1 MQDDSGSVAEVSVVP
16 NHEKTSSEGNMHPIE
31 PENSNPD
38 AVSQSQQKSKD
49 DSQVSSNQALEPI
62 NAEEDGQAPG
72 QGDLSLPATLNQV
85 VDEQQE
91 QGQEEIHLQDSN
103 GNEDS
108 KVSVPEVPQKV
119 SDEKGSDNFQPPS
132 NWERSARLVLIK
144 CINEFQEIRACTR
157 FDPLRKVMG
166 DIKPRLQT
174 DDDYDKTLLIDFFQ
188 HAFEI
193 EQDDVLNIALNTV
206 SKLASFAYF
215 PENKKISASNPSSKS
230 MLQCI
235 VDMVCDCINDEVVDG
250 TLQLNVVKALSAFIL
265 CSEKNALLHGAI
277 LLNSIRKLYNIFLLG
292 DDDSIQS
299 VAQASLTQAVGIVF
313 ERLRAYHPSS
323 LSGNFGLNDAS
334 IASTDSLR
342 ENLPNSEEKITL
354 QSMASN
360 GASKLDNVKIDVE
373 NSKTTTSLEHLSLQ
387 DAYLV
392 FRTLCRLAVRHSSSD
407 KVDNIR
413 SQAMRS
419 KLISLHL
426 IYSVLDKNSDLFTE
440 LTFPPQTMPALEGLT
455 LAQASRQYICLVL
468 SRNAVSPIPQVF
480 EICCNI
486 FWLIVSSLRIQFK
499 QEIAVFFHEVYFPI
513 LDLKNTSYNQKLH
526 TLLIFQR
533 ICRNPRA
540 LVELYI
546 NYDCDRNSTT
556 NVFEQLLFSISKTN
570 SITPLDPGTYQYEDL
585 LPSMESSEKSTTP
598 FLTTNSSSLN
608 SEVVQLTNF
617 SDYQLKL
624 KSLECVID
632 VLHSLMSW
640 AESGFYLARGNIS
653 TDENVAGTED
663 DPLARSDTPKTLPV
677 HSGRPSLEA
686 NSRSSSS
693 LALADPSE
701 FELNKQRKKLLR
713 HCINKFNY
721 KPSLGVKLLSENG
734 FVNLDDSSSV
744 ATFLF
749 NTEGLNK
756 TTLGDYLG
764 AGEDY
769 NISVM
774 HNFVDCFSF
783 ANYRFVDALRRLL
796 QAFRLPGE
804 AQKIDRIMLKF
815 SERYMKENPSTFAN
829 ADTAYILAYSIIM
842 LNTDLHSPQIKNR
855 MTKEDFIKNNRGIN
869 NGGDLDEDY
878 LGFVYEDILTN
889 EIVLKDEQQMAAIAP
904 LMNSNNN
911 VGLFA
916 ASFTQT
922 GRELQRTAYLQAS
935 EEMANKTTTV
945 LKKLMKQ
952 QKHNPKKENV
962 FYNAKHFEHIGPML
976 EAGWMPILAAISN
989 PLQESEHLYELSW
1002 CLEGFQYVIHIACLF
1017 GLDLVR
1023 DAFIKTLVNFT
1034 NLHSAYDIKPKN
1046 TMVIKTLLKIAC
1058 AEGNNLRF
1066 SWKDILTS
1074 ISQLERVQLI
1084 SEGVDEA
1091 EIPDVINARVR
1102 PSSST
1107 KPVRQVSGTIQNQTP
1122 KSSLKQL
1129 PSDVISELMSTET
1142 VLSIDKIFSQTSSL
1156 SGVAIKSFFEAL
1168 CEVAWDEITS
1178 SNESESP
1185 RLFSLQK
1192 LVEISYYNMG
1202 RIRVEWSSIWNV
1214 LGKFFNLVATRGNK
1228 HVAVFALDSLRQLSM
1243 HFLQIEELSLFSFQ
1257 KEFLKP
1263 YEYVMSS
1270 DAPVDVKEL
1279 VLQCIRQMIQARV
1292 SSIKSGWK
1300 TLFGVFT
1307 FSAKARNDTLLS
1319 LTFETL
1325 LDIFE
1330 HHYNYILQQSCLID
1344 MLVSFTEL
1352 CKNGVN
1358 QKISL
1363 QSLDIIKKIY
1373 YNMILEAKDKNNSN
1387 PEDVSK
1393 STFPIL
1399 FAYYDVVVSAEDLE
1413 VRSRALHYMFYIFH
1427 EDSDDFN
1434 QQTWEIVSR
1443 KFIFPI
1449 FSTFS
1454 LESDDVLL
1462 RDEEVRTW
1470 QSTTL
1475 VEALKNIVTL
1485 ISCRFEKLHTLLKGY
1500 FRLFSNCVC
1509 RDNVSLSRIGT
1520 SCMQQVLL
1528 ENASRFTEED
1538 WDSVV
1543 ELFVELFQET
1553 TPRSLLLDEAFW
1565 VDDENFIRSNSA
1577 QYQTTSYNA
1586 NMTSVNLVAEKQT
1599 EFRSMIRKCILQLLL
1614 VSIVAELLDYENIFK
1629 HIPQRQVLKLT
1640 RAVYESWQFAKKFNE
1655 NKSLR
1660 VSLLSIGYMK
1670 QLPNLLRQETASA
1683 LLYISLLF
1691 RLLKS
1696 ESLAVDSNY
1705 SSEIAGL
1712 LFPACANLLELYA
1725 SMTIEKHTRNHVSW
1739 QPVIVTVLENTTELP
1754 DTLFTDAIQ
1763 QLYHPCCSMIAK
1775 GGLDDQLRACAFFK
1789 YSTARTKNFALHIQ
1803 KELMKSRGGH

>member
-1 MQDDSGSVAEVSVVP
+1 MQDDSGNVAEVPVVP
-16 NHEKTSSEGNMHPIE
+16 NHEEMSSENKVYPAEQKAFKPDTEIDSHKE
-31 PENSNPD
+31 PEKGPRVYPNL
-38 AVSQSQQKSKD
+38 
-49 DSQVSSNQALEPI
+49 ALEPI
-62 NAEEDGQAPG
+62 NAAEDGRAPG
-72 QGDLSLPATLNQV
+72 QGDLSSPATLNQIV
-85 VDEQQE
+85 YEQ
-91 QGQEEIHLQDSN
+91 QGQEEIPAKVPLDNKNLMSPVLEEPRPEP
-103 GNEDS
+103 NERVDQN
-108 KVSVPEVPQKV
+108 PPT
-119 SDEKGSDNFQPPS
+119 PS

-144 CINEFQEIRACTR
+144 CINDFQQIRACAK
-157 FDPLRKVMG
+157 FDPLRKVM
-166 DIKPRLQT
+166 DDLKPSLQT
-174 DDDYDKTLLIDFFQ
+174 DNEYDKTLLIDFFQ

-193 EQDDVLNIALNTV
+193 AQDDVLNIALNTV

-215 PENKKISASNPSSKS
+215 PADKKVSASNPSSKS

-265 CSEKNALLHGAI
+265 CPNKNDLLHGAI

-313 ERLRAYHPSS
+313 ERLRMFHPSKPS
-323 LSGNFGLNDAS
+323 TNSRFNDIAT
-334 IASTDSLR
+334 ASTDSLH
-342 ENLPNSEEKITL
+342 ENVSNAEEKITL

-360 GASKLDNVKIDVE
+360 GTSKLDYVKMDVE
-373 NSKTTTSLEHLSLQ
+373 NSKTTSLEHLSLQ

-392 FRTLCRLAVRHSSSD
+392 FRTLCRLAVRHSSSE

-426 IYSVLDKNSDLFTE
+426 IYFILDKNGDLFTE
-440 LTFPPQTMPALEGLT
+440 LTFPFQNIPALEGLT
-455 LAQASRQYICLVL
+455 LVQASRQYICLVL

-480 EICCNI
+480 EICCDI
-486 FWLIVSSLRIQFK
+486 FWLIVSTLRIHFK

-570 SITPLDPGTYQYEDL
+570 SITPLDPNTYQYEDL
-585 LPSMESSEKSTTP
+585 LPSMETSNRSATP

-624 KSLECVID
+624 KALECVID

-653 TDENVAGTED
+653 ADENTTGAD
-663 DPLARSDTPKTLPV
+663 DDSLARSDTPNTLPL
-677 HSGRPSLEA
+677 HSGRPSVET
-686 NSRSSSS
+686 NSCSSSS

-701 FELNKQRKKLLR
+701 FELNKQRKNLLR

-721 KPSLGVKLLSENG
+721 KPLLGIKHLSENG
-734 FVNLDDSSSV
+734 FVNTDDPASL

-749 NTEGLNK
+749 NTEGFDK

-764 AGEDY
+764 AGEEY

-774 HNFVDCFSF
+774 HNFIDCFNF

-815 SERYMKENPSTFAN
+815 SERYMKENPSAFAN

-842 LNTDLHSPQIKNR
+842 LNTDLHSPQIKNK
-855 MTKEDFIKNNRGIN
+855 MSKEDFVKNNRGIN
-869 NGGDLDEDY
+869 SGGDLDEDY
-878 LGFVYEDILTN
+878 LGFVYEDILNN
-889 EIVLKDEQQMAAIAP
+889 EIVLKDEQQLAAIAP
-904 LMNSNNN
+904 LMTSNNN

-922 GRELQRTAYLQAS
+922 GRDLQRTAYLQAS

-989 PLQESEHLYELSW
+989 PLQESEYLYELSW

-1034 NLHSAYDIKPKN
+1034 NLHSAYDIKTKN

-1058 AEGNNLRF
+1058 TEGNDLRS

-1084 SEGVDEA
+1084 GEGVDET

-1102 PSSST
+1102 PSNSMKT
-1107 KPVRQVSGTIQNQTP
+1107 RQMSGTLQNQTP
-1122 KSSLKQL
+1122 RSTSKQL
-1129 PSDVISELMSTET
+1129 SFDVISELMSTET
-1142 VLSIDKIFSQTSSL
+1142 ILSIDKIFTQTSSL

-1178 SNESESP
+1178 SSDSENP

-1214 LGKFFNLVATRGNK
+1214 LGKFFNLVASHRNK
-1228 HVAVFALDSLRQLSM
+1228 RVAVFALDSLRQLSM

-1270 DAPVDVKEL
+1270 DASVDVKEL

-1307 FSAKARNDTLLS
+1307 FSAKARDDTLLL

-1330 HHYNYILQQSCLID
+1330 HHYNFIVQQSCLID
-1344 MLVSFTEL
+1344 MVVSFTEL

-1363 QSLDIIKKIY
+1363 QSLDVIKKIY
-1373 YNMILEAKDKNNSN
+1373 SKLVLEAKSKKNTNEEEV
-1387 PEDVSK
+1387 PK
-1393 STFPIL
+1393 SAFPIL

-1413 VRSRALHYMFYIFH
+1413 VRSRALQNMFYIFL
-1427 EDSDDFN
+1427 EESDEFTE
-1434 QQTWEIVSR
+1434 QIWEIVSR

-1454 LESDDVLL
+1454 LDSDDILL

-1475 VEALKNIVTL
+1475 VEALKGIVAL
-1485 ISCRFEKLHTLLKGY
+1485 ISRRLEKLHTLLKGY
-1500 FRLFSNCVC
+1500 FRLFSTCIC

-1528 ENASRFTEED
+1528 ENAHRFTKGD
-1538 WDSVV
+1538 WDLVV
-1543 ELFVELFQET
+1543 ELFVELFRET
-1553 TPRSLLLDEAFW
+1553 TPHKLLLEEAFW
-1565 VDDENFIRSNSA
+1565 FDDENFIRFNSA
-1577 QYQTTSYNA
+1577 HSQATRTEVDKS
-1586 NMTSVNLVAEKQT
+1586 SVNLIAEKQN

-1629 HIPQRQVLKLT
+1629 YIPQHQVLKLT
-1640 RAVYESWQFAKKFNE
+1640 QAVYDSWQFARKFNE

-1660 VSLLSIGYMK
+1660 VSLLNIGYMK

-1683 LLYISLLF
+1683 LLYITLLF
-1691 RLLKS
+1691 RLLNS
-1696 ESLAVDSNY
+1696 ESLPVDS
-1705 SSEIAGL
+1705 SSCTEVTNL
-1712 LFPACANLLELYA
+1712 LFPACAGLLELYA
-1725 SMTIEKHTRNHVSW
+1725 SMTIEKHTRNHASW
-1739 QPVIVTVLENTTELP
+1739 QPVIVTILDNTLKLP
-1754 DTLFTDAIQ
+1754 ESLFIGSMR
-1763 QLYHPCCSMIAK
+1763 QLYYSCCSMIAK
-1775 GGLDDQLRACAFFK
+1775 GSLDDQLRGLLKAYFNRVG
-1789 YSTARTKNFALHIQ
+1789 RTFLE
-1803 KELMKSRGGH
+1803 KEPKEPKD